1 MIRKHENSVSW
12 KAGALAA
19 AVHVVLLGALLISFN
34 WKAAHTVLNATEV
47 DLWDKIPG
55 KSTPKPPEVKVEP
68 TPEPKPIQK
77 EEPKPE
83 PKVEEKKLEEQQKK
97 EVEQA
102 EIELEK
108 KKQELA
114 EKERQMAEKERLL
127 AEKKLEEK
135 RKKEEEKKKLLAAL
149 REEDLIKAEKKEK
162 NDALKKLQQD
172 ALNDEK
178 GESDKQA
185 AAANASEIGAYKA
198 KIQAKIRGNVNKTL
212 CAEGNP
218 ELRFEIGLLPTGEL
232 SGTPKITKSSGSSAC
247 DDAVER
253 AIIASEPLPLP
264 SDPNLFSSF
273 RNLNLKFRPNE

>member
-83 PKVEEKKLEEQQKK
+83 PKVVEKPKPEEPK
-97 EVEQA
+97 VD
-102 EIELEK
+102 IELEK

-114 EKERQMAEKERLL
+114 EKERQMAEKELLL
-127 AEKKLEEK
+127 AEKKFEEK
-135 RKKEEEKKKLLAAL
+135 RKKDEEKKKKLAAM
-149 REEDLIKAEKKEK
+149 REEDLQEKADAKK
-162 NDALKKLQQD
+162 DAIDKLKQD
-172 ALNDEK
+172 VLNDEK